1 MHDRRSDMTV
11 NILGRDYAIEHRTD
25 QEDEKLK
32 HCSGYCDYSAAKIVV
47 EKPTERDVMRMTDQ
61 EMLTRKVLR
70 HELIHAFAAESGLTD
85 DSDWAIVT
93 AGVTSRSTFVLP
105 ATSLPSSMP
114 T

>member
-1 MHDRRSDMTV
+1 MTV

-85 DSDWAIVT
+85 DSDWAMNEEMTDWIAWQFPKMLEAFT
-93 AGVTSRSTFVLP
+93 RAGAL
-105 ATSLPSSMP
+105 
-114 T
+114 